1 MDVQTAPP
9 GANQTRPPA
18 GGPPPLGSQ
27 QPPRVPELNGNSG
40 KASNGNLAPHPA
52 GFMGGIRPPPPGGF
66 RPPPPQQGPTIQIPK
81 MPPNSN
87 ALGNE
92 TVPMKIPGPSQQG
105 NQPQV
110 KVEGKDAQQPHP
122 CTNGNAND
130 GEPGAPAQFQA
141 SDILPPHPE
150 SPHGGVSPE
159 DIQTVQN
166 LVERCLQLYM
176 ARDEVVNVLKSQAT
190 IDPGFTQLV
199 WSKLEE
205 QNSEFFKCY
214 YTRLKL
220 KAQIVMFNHLL
231 EQQVA
236 VVQRMQLG
244 WNGGAGA
251 GGPSSSTTSGIP
263 LFQSGANGNRSR
275 TPGGAERDVDG
286 HTGGGGG
293 DGRKDRLAN
302 RLVPAGSKD
311 LMTAGLDAHVGPNTL
326 FSPLPNLGSDHDLGR
341 HLEGHLPTPGE
352 LGAFLPGTSPLNLA
366 AHGSD
371 GHHGHHGAPGTLPR
385 NFSLSDLVGG
395 GLEDHHHHGHG
406 INNGDDTPPSL
417 GFSEP
422 MI

>member
-1 MDVQTAPP
+1 MDVQTAAPQ
-9 GANQTRPPA
+9 GDDDNRPPA
-18 GGPPPLGSQ
+18 VAGALLGSQ
-27 QPPRVPELNGNSG
+27 QPPRAVNPLNGNQGSPPS
-40 KASNGNLAPHPA
+40 A
-52 GFMGGIRPPPPGGF
+52 FMGGIRPPPPGVVGY
-66 RPPPPQQGPTIQIPK
+66 RPPGGTAAGGPPPPPQQQQQQGLPTMQIPK

-87 ALGNE
+87 NLTNGS
-92 TVPMKIPGPSQQG
+92 TQQQQQQG
-105 NQPQV
+105 INNHQPP
-110 KVEGKDAQQPHP
+110 GGAAQQHNHA
-122 CTNGNAND
+122 NGNDND
-130 GEPGAPAQFQA
+130 LDLSERPQTSDADAP
-141 SDILPPHPE
+141 S
-150 SPHGGVSPE
+150 SPQSGISPE

-199 WSKLEE
+199 WAKLEE
-205 QNSEFFKCY
+205 QNPEFFKCY

-263 LFQSGANGNRSR
+263 LFQSGANVNGSR
-275 TPGGAERDVDG
+275 TPGGTDRDVDG
-286 HTGGGGG
+286 SMGG
-293 DGRKDRLAN
+293 DDPRKDRLAD

-326 FSPLPNLGSDHDLGR
+326 FSPLPNLGSDHDLGG

-352 LGAFLPGTSPLNLA
+352 LGPFLPGTSPLNLA
-366 AHGSD
+366 AHGSG
-371 GHHGHHGAPGTLPR
+371 GHGNHHGAPGTLPR

-406 INNGDDTPPSL
+406 ARTGNETPPSL
-417 GFSEP
+417 GFSEDP